1 MNNACL
7 SPVRLATA
15 TILLLGLLVV
25 AGCGSDDAG
34 PSNDKI
40 RLDLLERVNVQY
52 EGLLQDDGFSV
63 SDSQE
68 MSEDRIKYHVIV
80 SYKLDPQRAAEAERS
95 SRLIGYTNQA
105 LKKARRNDGKD
116 NEVTVLYKHMG
127 QNDWQISGIQPGYH

>member
-7 SPVRLATA
+7 SPIRLAIA
-15 TILLLGLLVV
+15 AIVLLALLVV
-25 AGCGSDDAG
+25 AGCGSDAG

-40 RLDLLERVNVQY
+40 RLDLFDRINAQY
-52 EGLLQDDGFSV
+52 EGLLQSDGFSV
-63 SDSQE
+63 SDSQT

-80 SYKLDPQRAAEAERS
+80 SYKLDPQRAAQAERS